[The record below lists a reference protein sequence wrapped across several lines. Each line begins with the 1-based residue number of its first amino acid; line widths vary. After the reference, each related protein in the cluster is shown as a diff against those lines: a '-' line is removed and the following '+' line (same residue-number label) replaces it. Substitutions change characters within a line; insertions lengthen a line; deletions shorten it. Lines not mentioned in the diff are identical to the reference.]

1 MFQEKI
7 EKERFH
13 GNRGREAFVKQ
24 ALDILDSINCDDMK
38 ETCKL
43 LEKLQS

>member
-13 GNRGREAFVKQ
+13 VNRGREEFIKK
-24 ALDILDSINCDDMK
+24 ILEIPDPKPFKNK
-38 ETCKL
+38 EEICKL